1 MRNSL
6 RRSLLLVLGV
16 ALVAVPSVSAQAAT
30 RGSQAQLGAGT
41 QPACG
46 GPTLYKANGTPWQC
60 TFDDEFNGTSL
71 DTNNW
76 SVQTTASSGY
86 HSGPECFV
94 DSPNNVSVSGGTL
107 NLTVR
112 AEPAP
117 FTCTS
122 PLTSYT
128 TSYTSGMVTGGGKFS
143 QTYGRFEV
151 RAKLPP
157 AAVKGLQESFWL
169 WPVDA
174 THYGNSWPQSGEID
188 IAEGFSQYPDR
199 VIPYIHYVP
208 KTWDLNVTNNY
219 CRILDISQFHT
230 YAVEWTSSTIT
241 IKYDGKTCVTDNW
254 KPLLAKPAPF
264 DQPFFLALTQALGIG
279 GNAFNPA
286 TTPLPATTQIDYVR
300 IWQ

>member
-1 MRNSL
+1 MQNSL
-6 RRSLLLVLGV
+6 RRSLLFVLGV
-16 ALVAVPSVSAQAAT
+16 ALVALPSVSAQAAT
-30 RGSQAQLGAGT
+30 HGSQAQPAVST

-46 GPTLYKANGTPWQC
+46 ALTLYKASGTPWQC

-71 DTNNW
+71 DTNSW
-76 SVQTTASSGY
+76 STQTTAASGY

-112 AEPAP
+112 SEAAP

-128 TSYTSGMVTGGGKFS
+128 TSYTSGMVTSAGKFS
-143 QTYGRFEV
+143 QAYGRFEV
-151 RAKLPP
+151 RAKLPA

-188 IAEGFSQYPDR
+188 IAEGYSQYPDR
-199 VIPYIHYVP
+199 MIPYIHYVP
-208 KTWDLNVTNNY
+208 KTWDFNVTNNY
-219 CRILDISQFHT
+219 CTILDISQFHT

-241 IKYDGKTCVTDNW
+241 MKYDGKTCVTDNW